1 MINTMSCTPSEAI
14 SAINSLWPLKLS
26 VMLWGGPG
34 VGKSGLV
41 AQLAMRREAKLRDVR
56 LSQKTASD
64 IGGLPA
70 LDHQNKQTTFY
81 LPDFLPREDEPGI
94 LFLDELPGADEQTRI
109 AAYGLILERRVANW
123 TLGDRWRIIAAGNRP
138 EDGAIS
144 CDLGAA
150 MNDRLVH
157 LVIEPIAQ
165 DWQAWTI
172 ASGVAHE
179 VMALIQV
186 RHDLLIGSTEMRR
199 ADNAIAPSPR
209 SRERVSDI
217 WKNCVGKRE
226 REILICG
233 LVGDSTAHEFLTVA
247 DELKHLASVEKIITT
262 PRRQLHKVIPAT
274 INGLYGMSYA
284 LAASVNAEKLS
295 KIMNVVDALDE
306 LSGTAHNGL
315 PMADIQTLAG
325 SLVLERALKLGLD
338 CGDDQAFVRFDEKR
352 RGDHCALEQG
362 A

>member
-70 LDHQNKQTTFY
+70 LDNKNTPTTFY
-81 LPDFLPREDEPGI
+81 VPGVLPRKDDPGI

-109 AAYGLILERRVANW
+109 AAYGLILERRVADW
-123 TLGDRWRIIAAGNRP
+123 TRGDRWRIIAAGNRP

-144 CDLGAA
+144 CDLGTA
-150 MNDRLVH
+150 MNDRMVH
-157 LVIEPIAQ
+157 LVIEPTAQ
-165 DWQAWTI
+165 DWLAW
-172 ASGVAHE
+172 AVENDVAPE
-179 VMALIQV
+179 VMAFIQV
-186 RHDLLIGSTEMRR
+186 RPDLLIGSAEMRR
-199 ADNAIAPSPR
+199 ADHAIIPSPR
-209 SRERVSDI
+209 SWERVSQV
-217 WKNCVGKRE
+217 WKGCVGKRE

-233 LVGDSTAHEFLTVA
+233 LVGDSTAHEFLIVA

-274 INGLYGMSYA
+274 INGLYGMAYA
-284 LAASVNAEKLS
+284 LAASVNAGNLS
-295 KIMNVVDALDE
+295 KIMDVVNALDE
-306 LSGTAHNGL
+306 LPGSSYSGL
-315 PMADIQTLAG
+315 PLADVQALTG

-338 CGDDQAFVRFDEKR
+338 CGDDPGFIRFDEKR
-352 RGDHCALEQG
+352 RGDHRAIEQG
-362 A
+362 S

>member
-14 SAINSLWPLKLS
+14 SAINALWPLRLS
-26 VMLWGGPG
+26 VMLWGKPG
-34 VGKSGLV
+34 TGKSQIVGK
-41 AQLAMRREAKLRDVR
+41 LARQRGAELRDVR

-70 LDHQNKQTTFY
+70 LERRTKQTTFY
-81 LPDFLPREDEPGI
+81 LPDFLPREDKPGI

-123 TLGDRWRIIAAGNRP
+123 SLGDRWRIIAAGNRP

-144 CDLGAA
+144 CDLGTA

-157 LVIEPIAQ
+157 LVVEPAAQ
-165 DWQAWTI
+165 DWLAWAMENWI
-172 ASGVAHE
+172 APE
-179 VMALIQV
+179 VMAFIQV
-186 RHDLLIGSTEMRR
+186 RPDLLISTAEMQR
-199 ADNAIAPSPR
+199 ADHAIMPSPR
-209 SRERVSDI
+209 SWERVSDV
-217 WKNCVGKRE
+217 WKNVVGKRE
-226 REILICG
+226 REILISG

-247 DELKHLASVEKIITT
+247 DELKHLASVEKIIST
-262 PRRQLHKVIPAT
+262 PRRQLHKVVPTT

-284 LAASVNAEKLS
+284 LAASVNAENLS

-306 LSGTAHNGL
+306 FPGTSHNGL
-315 PMADIQTLAG
+315 PLADIQTLAG

-338 CGDDQAFVRFDEKR
+338 CGDDPAFIRFDEKR
-352 RGDHCALEQG
+352 RGDHCALERT

>member
-14 SAINSLWPLKLS
+14 SAINTLWPLRLS
-26 VMLWGGPG
+26 VMLWGRPG
-34 VGKSGLV
+34 AGKSQLV
-41 AQLAMRREAKLRDVR
+41 AQLARQRKAELCDVR

-81 LPDFLPREDEPGI
+81 LPDFLPRENGPGI

-123 TLGDRWRIIAAGNRP
+123 SLGDQWRIIAAGNRP

-144 CDLGAA
+144 CDFGTA

-157 LVIEPIAQ
+157 LVVEPTAQ
-165 DWQAWTI
+165 DWLTWAMGN
-172 ASGVAHE
+172 GVAPE
-179 VMALIQV
+179 VMAFIQV
-186 RHDLLIGSTEMRR
+186 RPDLLNSTPEMQR
-199 ADNAIAPSPR
+199 ADHAIMPSPR
-209 SRERVSDI
+209 SWERVSEV
-217 WKNCVGKRE
+217 WKNCTGKRE

-233 LVGDSTAHEFLTVA
+233 LIGDSTAHEFLTVA
-247 DELKHLASVEKIITT
+247 DELKHLASVEKIIAT
-262 PRRQLHKVIPAT
+262 PRRQLHKVIPST
-274 INGLYGMSYA
+274 INGLYGVAYA
-284 LAASVNAEKLS
+284 LAASVNAGNLD

-306 LSGTAHNGL
+306 LGGSSHNGL
-315 PMADIQTLAG
+315 PLADIQTLAG

-338 CGDDQAFVRFDEKR
+338 CGDDPAFIRFDEKR
-352 RGDHCALEQG
+352 RGDHRALKQT

>member
-14 SAINSLWPLKLS
+14 SAINALWPLKLS
-26 VMLWGGPG
+26 VMLWGSPG
-34 VGKSGLV
+34 VGKS
-41 AQLAMRREAKLRDVR
+41 QLIVELARRREAKLRDVR

-144 CDLGAA
+144 CDLGTA
-150 MNDRLVH
+150 MMDRLVH
-157 LVIEPIAQ
+157 LVIEPTAQ
-165 DWQAWTI
+165 DWLAWAMENDI
-172 ASGVAHE
+172 APE
-179 VMALIQV
+179 VMAFIQV
-186 RHDLLIGSTEMRR
+186 RPDLLVGSGEMRR
-199 ADNAIAPSPR
+199 ADHAIMPSPR
-209 SRERVSDI
+209 SWERVSQV
-217 WKNCVGKRE
+217 WKTCIGKRE

-274 INGLYGMSYA
+274 TGGLYGMAYA
-284 LAASVNAEKLS
+284 LAASVNAVNLP
-295 KIMNVVDALDE
+295 KIMDVVNALDE
-306 LSGTAHNGL
+306 LPGSSHNGL
-315 PMADIQTLAG
+315 PLADVQTLTG

-338 CGDDQAFVRFDEKR
+338 CGDDPAFIRFDEKR
-352 RGDHCALEQG
+352 RGDHRALEQRS
-362 A
+362 